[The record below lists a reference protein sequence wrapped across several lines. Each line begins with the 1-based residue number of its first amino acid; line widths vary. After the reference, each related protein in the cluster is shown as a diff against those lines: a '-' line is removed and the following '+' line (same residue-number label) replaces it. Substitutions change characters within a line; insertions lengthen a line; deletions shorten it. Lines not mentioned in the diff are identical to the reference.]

1 MLRITPRSLNK
12 CCRRHH
18 FSRAGTRQRRTEC
31 ILTTTLPSLIS
42 GIPTCRN
49 TNRLALLHNTPSAY
63 PFYFYC
69 PSPLLRFFFF
79 LFFLLFLKLGFFN
92 TKNHIQFHLCFS
104 DVIALQV
111 FTKANA
117 AGAMCSYA
125 ALNGVPSCANDW
137 LLNGVLRQQWGREDA
152 FISTDC
158 KWY

>member
-1 MLRITPRSLNK
+1 MLSSSSLFACRYSTETNRMHSDYNITQFDFWDTYLPQYEQVSTAAQYPISQSVL
-12 CCRRHH
+12 
-18 FSRAGTRQRRTEC
+18 
-31 ILTTTLPSLIS
+31 LLLPSSSFAI
-42 GIPTCRN
+42 
-49 TNRLALLHNTPSAY
+49 LLL
-63 PFYFYC
+63 
-69 PSPLLRFFFF
+69 PLLPPFFKIGF
-79 LFFLLFLKLGFFN
+79 FFN